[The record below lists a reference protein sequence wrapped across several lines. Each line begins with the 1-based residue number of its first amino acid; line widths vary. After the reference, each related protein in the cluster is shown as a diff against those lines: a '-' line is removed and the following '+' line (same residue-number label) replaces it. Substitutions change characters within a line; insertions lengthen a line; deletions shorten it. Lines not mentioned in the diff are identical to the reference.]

1 MKFAV
6 GQPVTRIEDTRLI
19 KGEGKFTDDL
29 KLPNMAN
36 GVFLRSP
43 YAHANI
49 LSIDIDEALKMSGV
63 IDIFTGDRLKQEGLG
78 HMSVID
84 FLENK
89 DGTPMNASKRPILA
103 IGKVRHVGDP
113 VVFIVAETINQALD
127 ASELVEISYEE
138 LPCVTDT
145 AKALNKESPILF
157 EEFGTN
163 SAVDWEFGSEK
174 EWQDV
179 EEKADIVSKV
189 DLINNRIVVNPIEP
203 RSATSDFN
211 KEKDSFTVYVE
222 SQGAHAMRERL
233 AGSLGVEEKKIKVV
247 TNDVGGGFGLKMM
260 CFPEYVATMFAS
272 RALNRPVKWTSTRSE
287 AFLSDSHGRDH
298 VTEASIAMDK
308 EGNFLGVKVDTIAAV
323 GAYLSQYGIFIPTLA
338 GAGMHVGVYKIPVL
352 YNKANVVYTNTVPV
366 DAYRG
371 AGRPE
376 ASYVIER
383 LVDKAAYDL
392 GVDPIEL
399 RVKNFVQPDELGK
412 HEGAILPLDS
422 CDFQRTTEM
431 SLISSSYSDFL
442 ERREK
447 SKLENKLKGIGISY
461 YIERTQGEGADNSRV
476 VISSEG
482 SVKVYAGTQSTGQGH
497 ETAWTQ
503 IIVEK
508 LGVNPEDVSIHFGN
522 SDDLP
527 GGGGT
532 GGSKSLY
539 MAAGAIN
546 DASDVMLKKG
556 IEIAA
561 NELEAS
567 LDDIEYTTDS
577 GPLFQVKGTNRNIDL
592 YSVARLAEG
601 QANTQILDGE
611 STYEHKDPT
620 FPNGCHICEISI
632 DKKTGRIEID
642 NYSATDDFGKII
654 NPLLVAGQ
662 VHGGIVQGLG
672 QAMGEHAIYEEETGQ
687 LINGSYMDY
696 HMPRADE
703 FPEFDLEFNQDA
715 ECTTNMLGAKGCGEA
730 GTVASTTAYV
740 NAIYDAL
747 SDYNFDELD
756 MPITPM
762 KIWKII
768 NKSN

>member
-6 GQPVTRIEDTRLI
+6 GQPVTRIEDVRLI
-19 KGEGKFTDDL
+19 TGQGNFTDDQ
-29 KLPNMAN
+29 KLPNMAH
-36 GVFLRSP
+36 GVFTRSP
-43 YAHANI
+43 YAHAKIISINI
-49 LSIDIDEALKMSGV
+49 DKAKKMPGV
-63 IDIFTGDRLKQEGLG
+63 IDIFTGDRLQEEGLS

-84 FLENK
+84 FLQNK
-89 DGTPMNASKRPILA
+89 DGSPMNASKRPILA
-103 IGKVRHVGDP
+103 VGKVRHVGDP
-113 VVFIVAETINQALD
+113 VAFIVAETTNQALD
-127 ASELVEISYEE
+127 ASEFIEIDYEE

-145 AKALNKESPILF
+145 AKALEKDSPILF
-157 EEFGTN
+157 EEFGSN
-163 SAVDWEFGSEK
+163 LAVDWELGSEK
-174 EWQDV
+174 EWSDV
-179 EEKADIVSKV
+179 KDKADHVSEV
-189 DLINNRIVVNPIEP
+189 TLINNRIVVNPIEP

-211 KEKDSFTVYVE
+211 KDDNHFTVYVE
-222 SQGAHAMRERL
+222 SQGPHAMRERL
-233 AGSLGVEEKKIKVV
+233 AASLGVEKKQVKVI

-260 CFPEYVATMFAS
+260 CFPEYIATMFAS
-272 RALNRPVKWTSTRSE
+272 RSLNRPVKWTSTRSE

-298 VTEASIAMDK
+298 VTKASIAIDK
-308 EGNFLGVKVDTIAAV
+308 EGHFLGVKVDTVAAV

-338 GAGMHVGVYKIPVL
+338 GAGMHVGVYKIPTL
-352 YNKANVVYTNTVPV
+352 YNKVNVVYTNTVPV

-383 LVDKAAYDL
+383 LVDKAADDL
-392 GVDPIEL
+392 GFDPLEL
-399 RVKNFVQPDELGK
+399 RIKNFVQPEEIGK
-412 HEGAILPLDS
+412 NEGSILPFDS
-422 CDFQRTTEM
+422 CDFQKTTEM
-431 SLISSSYSDFL
+431 SIVNSSYSDFIN
-442 ERREK
+442 RKK
-447 SKLENKLKGIGISY
+447 SASDTNYLKGIGVSY
-461 YIERTQGEGADNSRV
+461 YVERTQGEGSENSRV
-476 VISSEG
+476 VVSGDG
-482 SVKVYAGTQSTGQGH
+482 SVKVYAGTMATGQGH

-503 IIVEK
+503 ILVEK
-508 LGVNPEDVSIHFGN
+508 LGVNPEDVSVHFGD

-546 DASDVMLKKG
+546 DASEAMLKKG

-567 LDDIEYTTDS
+567 IDDIEYTTNA
-577 GPLFQVKGTNRNIDL
+577 GPLFEVRGTNRNIDL
-592 YSVARLAEG
+592 FSIAKLAES
-601 QANTQILDGE
+601 QSNTQILDGE
-611 STYEHKDPT
+611 SAYEHKDPT
-620 FPNGCHICEISI
+620 FPNGCHVCEVSI
-632 DKKTGRIEID
+632 DKETGRINID

-672 QAMGEHAIYEEETGQ
+672 QAMGEHAIFEEDSGQ

-703 FPEFDLEFNQDA
+703 FPHLNLDFNEEA

-740 NAIYDAL
+740 NAVYDAL
-747 SDYNFDELD
+747 SEYNFKELD

-762 KIWKII
+762 KVWKII
-768 NKSN
+768 NNG

>member
-6 GQPVTRIEDTRLI
+6 GQPVTRIEDIRLI
-19 KGEGKFTDDL
+19 TGKGNFTDDQ
-29 KLPNMAN
+29 KLPNMAH
-36 GVFLRSP
+36 GVFTRSP
-43 YAHANI
+43 YAHAKI
-49 LSIDIDEALKMSGV
+49 ISINIDEAKKMPGV
-63 IDIFTGDRLKQEGLG
+63 IDIFTGDRLQEEGLS

-84 FLENK
+84 FLQNK
-89 DGTPMNASKRPILA
+89 DGSPMNASKRPILA
-103 IGKVRHVGDP
+103 VGKVRHVGDP
-113 VVFIVAETINQALD
+113 VAFIVAETTNQALD
-127 ASELVEISYEE
+127 ASEFIEIDYEE

-145 AKALNKESPILF
+145 AKALEKDSPILF
-157 EEFGTN
+157 EEFGSN
-163 SAVDWEFGSEK
+163 LAVDWELGSEK
-174 EWQDV
+174 EWNDV
-179 EEKADIVSKV
+179 KDKADHVSEV
-189 DLINNRIVVNPIEP
+189 TLINNRIVVNPIEP

-211 KEKDSFTVYVE
+211 KDDNHFTVYVE
-222 SQGAHAMRERL
+222 SQGPHAMRERL
-233 AGSLGVEEKKIKVV
+233 AASLGVEKKQVKVI

-260 CFPEYVATMFAS
+260 CFPEYIATMFAS
-272 RALNRPVKWTSTRSE
+272 RSLNRPVKWTSTRSE

-298 VTEASIAMDK
+298 VTKASIAIDK
-308 EGNFLGVKVDTIAAV
+308 KGHFLGVKVDTVAAV

-338 GAGMHVGVYKIPVL
+338 GAGMHVGVYKIPTL
-352 YNKANVVYTNTVPV
+352 YNKVNVVYTNTVPV

-383 LVDKAAYDL
+383 LVDKAADDL
-392 GVDPIEL
+392 NFDPLEL
-399 RVKNFVQPDELGK
+399 RIKNFVQPEEIGK
-412 HEGAILPLDS
+412 NEGSILPFDS
-422 CDFQRTTEM
+422 CDFQKTTEM
-431 SLISSSYSDFL
+431 SIVNSSYSDFIN
-442 ERREK
+442 RKK
-447 SKLENKLKGIGISY
+447 SASDSNYLKGIGVSY
-461 YIERTQGEGADNSRV
+461 YVERTQGEGSENSRV
-476 VISSEG
+476 VVSGDG
-482 SVKVYAGTQSTGQGH
+482 SVKVYAGTMATGQGH

-503 IIVEK
+503 ILVEK
-508 LGVNPEDVSIHFGN
+508 LGVNPEDVSVHFGD

-546 DASDVMLKKG
+546 DASEAMLKKG

-567 LDDIEYTTDS
+567 IDDIEYTTNA
-577 GPLFQVKGTNRNIDL
+577 GPLFEVRGTNRNIDL
-592 YSVARLAEG
+592 FSIAKLAES
-601 QANTQILDGE
+601 QSNTQTLDGE
-611 STYEHKDPT
+611 SAYEHKDPT
-620 FPNGCHICEISI
+620 FPNGCHVCEVSI
-632 DKKTGRIEID
+632 DKETGRINID

-672 QAMGEHAIYEEETGQ
+672 QAMGEHAIFEEESGQ

-703 FPEFDLEFNQDA
+703 FPHLNLDFNEEA

-740 NAIYDAL
+740 NAVYDAL
-747 SDYNFDELD
+747 SEYNFKELD

-762 KIWKII
+762 KVWKII
-768 NKSN
+768 NNN

>member
-503 IIVEK
+503 IVVEK

-592 YSVARLAEG
+592 YSVA
-601 QANTQILDGE
+601 
-611 STYEHKDPT
+611 
-620 FPNGCHICEISI
+620 
-632 DKKTGRIEID
+632 
-642 NYSATDDFGKII
+642 
-654 NPLLVAGQ
+654 
-662 VHGGIVQGLG
+662 
-672 QAMGEHAIYEEETGQ
+672 
-687 LINGSYMDY
+687 
-696 HMPRADE
+696 
-703 FPEFDLEFNQDA
+703 
-715 ECTTNMLGAKGCGEA
+715 
-730 GTVASTTAYV
+730 
-740 NAIYDAL
+740 
-747 SDYNFDELD
+747 
-756 MPITPM
+756 
-762 KIWKII
+762 
-768 NKSN
+768 

>member
-6 GQPVTRIEDTRLI
+6 GQPVTRIEDVRLI
-19 KGEGKFTDDL
+19 TGKGNFTDDQ
-29 KLPNMAN
+29 KLPNMAH
-36 GVFLRSP
+36 GVFTRSP
-43 YAHANI
+43 YAHAKIISINI
-49 LSIDIDEALKMSGV
+49 DKAKKMPGV
-63 IDIFTGDRLKQEGLG
+63 IDIFTGDRLQEEGLS

-84 FLENK
+84 FLQNK
-89 DGTPMNASKRPILA
+89 DGSPMNASKRPILA
-103 IGKVRHVGDP
+103 VGKVRHVGDP
-113 VVFIVAETINQALD
+113 VAFIVAETTNQALD
-127 ASELVEISYEE
+127 ASEFIEIDYEE

-145 AKALNKESPILF
+145 AKALEKDSPILF
-157 EEFGTN
+157 EEFGSN
-163 SAVDWEFGSEK
+163 LAVDWELGSEK
-174 EWQDV
+174 EWSDV
-179 EEKADIVSKV
+179 KDKADHVSEV
-189 DLINNRIVVNPIEP
+189 TLINNRIVVNPIEP

-211 KEKDSFTVYVE
+211 KNDNHFTVYVE
-222 SQGAHAMRERL
+222 SQGPHAMRERL
-233 AGSLGVEEKKIKVV
+233 AASLGVEKKQVKVI

-260 CFPEYVATMFAS
+260 CFPEYIATMFAS
-272 RALNRPVKWTSTRSE
+272 RSLNRPVKWTSTRSE

-298 VTEASIAMDK
+298 VTKASIAIDK
-308 EGNFLGVKVDTIAAV
+308 EGHFLGVKVDTVAAV

-338 GAGMHVGVYKIPVL
+338 GAGMHVGVYKIPTL
-352 YNKANVVYTNTVPV
+352 YNKVNVVYTNTVPV

-383 LVDKAAYDL
+383 LVDKAADDL
-392 GVDPIEL
+392 GFDPLEL
-399 RVKNFVQPDELGK
+399 RIKNFVQPEEIGK
-412 HEGAILPLDS
+412 NEGSILPFDS
-422 CDFQRTTEM
+422 CDFQKTTEM
-431 SLISSSYSDFL
+431 SIINSSYSDFINRK
-442 ERREK
+442 E
-447 SKLENKLKGIGISY
+447 SASDTNYLKGIGVSY
-461 YIERTQGEGADNSRV
+461 YVERTQGEGSENSRV
-476 VISSEG
+476 VVSGDG
-482 SVKVYAGTQSTGQGH
+482 SVKVYAGTMATGQGH

-503 IIVEK
+503 ILVEK
-508 LGVNPEDVSIHFGN
+508 LGVNPEDVSVHFGD

-546 DASDVMLKKG
+546 DASEAMLKKG

-567 LDDIEYTTDS
+567 IDDIEYTTNA
-577 GPLFQVKGTNRNIDL
+577 GPLFEVRGTNRNIDL
-592 YSVARLAEG
+592 FSIAKLAES
-601 QANTQILDGE
+601 QSNTQILDGE
-611 STYEHKDPT
+611 SAYEHKDPT
-620 FPNGCHICEISI
+620 FPNGCHVCEVSI
-632 DKKTGRIEID
+632 DKETGRINID

-672 QAMGEHAIYEEETGQ
+672 QAMGEHAIFEEDSGQ

-703 FPEFDLEFNQDA
+703 FPHLNLDFNEEA

-740 NAIYDAL
+740 NAVYDAL
-747 SDYNFDELD
+747 SEYNFKDLD

-762 KIWKII
+762 KVWKII
-768 NKSN
+768 NNG

>member
-6 GQPVTRIEDTRLI
+6 GQPVRRVEDTRLI
-19 KGEGKFTDDL
+19 TGQGKFTDDL
-29 KLPNMAN
+29 KLPNTAH
-36 GVFLRSP
+36 GIFVRSP

-49 LSIDIDEALKMSGV
+49 SSINFEEALKMPGV
-63 IDIFTGDRLKQEGLG
+63 VDIYTGERLKSEGLK

-84 FLENK
+84 FLQNK
-89 DGTPMNASKRPILA
+89 DGSPMNASKRPILA
-103 IGKVRHVGDP
+103 TGKVRHVGDP
-113 VVFIVAETINQALD
+113 VVFVVAESMNQALD
-127 ASELVEISYEE
+127 ASELIEIDYDE
-138 LPCVTDT
+138 LPCVIDT
-145 AKALNKESPILF
+145 GKALNSDSPLLF
-157 EEFGTN
+157 DEFGTN
-163 SAVDWEFGSEK
+163 SAVDWEVGSEK
-174 EWQDV
+174 EWSDV
-179 EEKADIVSKV
+179 EEKAHHISKV
-189 DLINNRIVVNPIEP
+189 DLVNNRIVVNPIEP

-211 KEKDSFTVYVE
+211 KDDDRFTVYVE

-233 AGSLGVEEKKIKVV
+233 AGSIGVEEKNVKVV

-260 CFPEYVATMFAS
+260 CFPEYIATMFAS

-287 AFLSDSHGRDH
+287 AFLSDSQGRDH

-308 EGNFLGVKVDTIAAV
+308 EGNFLGVKVDTVAAV

-352 YNKANVVYTNTVPV
+352 YNTVNVVYTNTVPV

-383 LVDKAAYDL
+383 LVDKAADDL
-392 GVDPIEL
+392 GMDPLQL
-399 RVKNFVQPDELGK
+399 RIKNFVQTEDIGK

-422 CDFQRTTEM
+422 CDFQKTTEM
-431 SLISSSYSDFL
+431 SIVNSSYDGFSKRK
-442 ERREK
+442 EN
-447 SKLENKLKGIGISY
+447 SKLDNKLKGIGISY

-476 VISSEG
+476 VVSGEG
-482 SVKVYAGTQSTGQGH
+482 SVKVFAGTQSTGQGH

-503 IIVEK
+503 ILVEK

-546 DASDVMLKKG
+546 DASNVMLKKG

-567 LDDIEYTTDS
+567 VDDVEYTTDS

-601 QANTQILDGE
+601 QSNTQILDGE
-611 STYEHKDPT
+611 SVYEHKDPT
-620 FPNGCHICEISI
+620 FPNGCHICELSI
-632 DKKTGRIEID
+632 DKETGRIEID

-672 QAMGEHAIYEEETGQ
+672 QAMGEHALYEEETGQ
-687 LINGSYMDY
+687 LINGSFMDY

-703 FPEFDLEFNQDA
+703 FPDFDLDFNQDA
-715 ECTTNMLGAKGCGEA
+715 ECTTNTLGAKGCGEA

-747 SDYNFDELD
+747 SEYDFNELD

-768 NKSN
+768 NGIN

>member
-6 GQPVTRIEDTRLI
+6 GQPVTRIEDIRLI
-19 KGEGKFTDDL
+19 TGKGNFTDDQ
-29 KLPNMAN
+29 KLPNMAH
-36 GVFLRSP
+36 GVFTRSP
-43 YAHANI
+43 YAHAKIISINI
-49 LSIDIDEALKMSGV
+49 DKAKKMPGV
-63 IDIFTGDRLKQEGLG
+63 IDIFTGDRLQEEGLS

-84 FLENK
+84 FLQNK
-89 DGTPMNASKRPILA
+89 DGSPMNASKRPILA
-103 IGKVRHVGDP
+103 VGKVRHVGDP
-113 VVFIVAETINQALD
+113 VAFIVAETTNQALD
-127 ASELVEISYEE
+127 ASEFIEIDYEE

-145 AKALNKESPILF
+145 AKALEMDSPILF
-157 EEFGTN
+157 EEFGSN
-163 SAVDWEFGSEK
+163 LAVDWELGSEK
-174 EWQDV
+174 EWSDV
-179 EEKADIVSKV
+179 KDKADHVSEV
-189 DLINNRIVVNPIEP
+189 TLINNRIVVNPIEP

-211 KEKDSFTVYVE
+211 KNDNHFTVYVE
-222 SQGAHAMRERL
+222 SQGPHAMRERL
-233 AGSLGVEEKKIKVV
+233 AASLGVEKKQVKVI

-260 CFPEYVATMFAS
+260 CFPEYIATMFAS
-272 RALNRPVKWTSTRSE
+272 RSLNRPVKWTSTRSE

-298 VTEASIAMDK
+298 VTKASIAIDK
-308 EGNFLGVKVDTIAAV
+308 EGHFLGVKVDTVAAV

-338 GAGMHVGVYKIPVL
+338 GAGMHVGVYKIPTL
-352 YNKANVVYTNTVPV
+352 YNKVNVVYTNTVPV

-383 LVDKAAYDL
+383 LVDKAADDL
-392 GVDPIEL
+392 GFDPLEL
-399 RVKNFVQPDELGK
+399 RIKNFVQPEEIGK
-412 HEGAILPLDS
+412 NEGSILPFDS
-422 CDFQRTTEM
+422 CDFQKTTEM
-431 SLISSSYSDFL
+431 SIINSSYSDFINRK
-442 ERREK
+442 E
-447 SKLENKLKGIGISY
+447 SASDTNYLKGIGVSY
-461 YIERTQGEGADNSRV
+461 YVERTQGEGSENSRV
-476 VISSEG
+476 VVSGDG
-482 SVKVYAGTQSTGQGH
+482 SVKVYAGTMATGQGH

-503 IIVEK
+503 ILVEK
-508 LGVNPEDVSIHFGN
+508 LGVNPEDVSVHFGD

-546 DASDVMLKKG
+546 DASEAMLKKG

-567 LDDIEYTTDS
+567 IDDIEYTTNA
-577 GPLFQVKGTNRNIDL
+577 GPLFEVRGTNRNIDL
-592 YSVARLAEG
+592 FSIAKLAES
-601 QANTQILDGE
+601 QSNTQILDGE
-611 STYEHKDPT
+611 SAYEHKDPT
-620 FPNGCHICEISI
+620 FPNGCHVCEVSI
-632 DKKTGRIEID
+632 DKETGRINID

-672 QAMGEHAIYEEETGQ
+672 QAMGEHAIFEEESGQ

-703 FPEFDLEFNQDA
+703 FPHLDLDFNEEA

-740 NAIYDAL
+740 NAVYDAL
-747 SDYNFDELD
+747 SEYNFKDLD

-762 KIWKII
+762 KVWKII
-768 NKSN
+768 NNG

>member
-6 GQPVTRIEDTRLI
+6 GQPVRRVEDTRLI
-19 KGEGKFTDDL
+19 TGQGKFTDDL
-29 KLPNMAN
+29 KLPNTAH
-36 GVFLRSP
+36 GIFVRSP

-49 LSIDIDEALKMSGV
+49 SSINFEEALKMPGV
-63 IDIFTGDRLKQEGLG
+63 VDIYTGEKLKSEGLK

-84 FLENK
+84 FLQNK
-89 DGTPMNASKRPILA
+89 DGSPMNASKRPILA
-103 IGKVRHVGDP
+103 TGKVRHVGDP
-113 VVFIVAETINQALD
+113 VVFVVAESMNQALD
-127 ASELVEISYEE
+127 ASELIEIDYDE
-138 LPCVTDT
+138 LPCVIDT
-145 AKALNKESPILF
+145 GKALNSDSPLLF
-157 EEFGTN
+157 DEFGTN
-163 SAVDWEFGSEK
+163 SAVDWEVGSEK
-174 EWQDV
+174 EWSDV
-179 EEKADIVSKV
+179 EEKAHHISKV
-189 DLINNRIVVNPIEP
+189 DLVNNRIVVNPIEP

-211 KEKDSFTVYVE
+211 KDDDRFTVYVE

-233 AGSLGVEEKKIKVV
+233 AGSIGVEEKNVKVV

-260 CFPEYVATMFAS
+260 CFPEYIATMFAS

-287 AFLSDSHGRDH
+287 AFLSDSQGRDH

-308 EGNFLGVKVDTIAAV
+308 EGNFLGVKVDTVAAV

-352 YNKANVVYTNTVPV
+352 YNTVNVVYTNTVPV

-383 LVDKAAYDL
+383 LVDKAADDL
-392 GVDPIEL
+392 GMDPLQL
-399 RVKNFVQPDELGK
+399 RIKNFVQTEDIGK

-422 CDFQRTTEM
+422 CDFQKTTEM
-431 SLISSSYSDFL
+431 SIVNSSYDGFSKRK
-442 ERREK
+442 EN
-447 SKLENKLKGIGISY
+447 SKLDNKLKGIGISY

-476 VISSEG
+476 VVSGEG
-482 SVKVYAGTQSTGQGH
+482 SVKVFAGTQSTGQGH

-503 IIVEK
+503 ILVEK

-546 DASDVMLKKG
+546 DASNVMLKKG

-567 LDDIEYTTDS
+567 VDDVEYTTDS

-601 QANTQILDGE
+601 QSNTQILDGE
-611 STYEHKDPT
+611 SVYEHKDPT
-620 FPNGCHICEISI
+620 FPNGCHICELSI
-632 DKKTGRIEID
+632 DKETGRIEID

-672 QAMGEHAIYEEETGQ
+672 QAMGEHALYEEETGQ
-687 LINGSYMDY
+687 LINGSFMDY

-703 FPEFDLEFNQDA
+703 FPEFDLDFNQDA
-715 ECTTNMLGAKGCGEA
+715 ECTTNTLGAKGCGEA

-747 SDYNFDELD
+747 SEYDFNELD

-768 NKSN
+768 NGIN

>member
-6 GQPVTRIEDTRLI
+6 GQPVTRIEDVRLI
-19 KGEGKFTDDL
+19 TGQGNFTDDQ
-29 KLPNMAN
+29 KLPNMAH
-36 GVFLRSP
+36 GVFTRSP
-43 YAHANI
+43 YAHAKIISINI
-49 LSIDIDEALKMSGV
+49 DKAKKMPGV
-63 IDIFTGDRLKQEGLG
+63 IDIFTGDRLQEEGLS

-84 FLENK
+84 FLQNK
-89 DGTPMNASKRPILA
+89 DGSPMNASKRPILA
-103 IGKVRHVGDP
+103 VGKVRHVGDP
-113 VVFIVAETINQALD
+113 VAFIVAETTNQALD
-127 ASELVEISYEE
+127 ASEFIEIDYEE

-145 AKALNKESPILF
+145 AKALEKDSPILF
-157 EEFGTN
+157 EEFGSN
-163 SAVDWEFGSEK
+163 LAVDWELGSEK
-174 EWQDV
+174 EWSDV
-179 EEKADIVSKV
+179 KDKADHVSEV
-189 DLINNRIVVNPIEP
+189 TLINNRIVVNPIEP

-211 KEKDSFTVYVE
+211 KDDNHFTVYVE
-222 SQGAHAMRERL
+222 SQGPHAMRERL
-233 AGSLGVEEKKIKVV
+233 AASLGVEKKQVKVI

-260 CFPEYVATMFAS
+260 CFPEYIATMFAS
-272 RALNRPVKWTSTRSE
+272 RSLNRPVKWTSTRSE

-298 VTEASIAMDK
+298 VTKASIAIDK
-308 EGNFLGVKVDTIAAV
+308 EGHFLGVKVDTVAAV

-338 GAGMHVGVYKIPVL
+338 GAGMHVGVYKIPTL
-352 YNKANVVYTNTVPV
+352 YNKVNVVYTNTVPV

-383 LVDKAAYDL
+383 LVDKAADDL
-392 GVDPIEL
+392 GFDPLEL
-399 RVKNFVQPDELGK
+399 RIKNFVQPEEIGK
-412 HEGAILPLDS
+412 NEGSILPFDS
-422 CDFQRTTEM
+422 CDFQKTTEM
-431 SLISSSYSDFL
+431 SIVNSSYSDFIN
-442 ERREK
+442 RKK
-447 SKLENKLKGIGISY
+447 SASDTNYLKGIGVSY
-461 YIERTQGEGADNSRV
+461 YVERTQGEGSENSRV
-476 VISSEG
+476 VVSGDG
-482 SVKVYAGTQSTGQGH
+482 SVKVYAGTMATGQGH

-503 IIVEK
+503 ILVEK
-508 LGVNPEDVSIHFGN
+508 LGVNPEDVSVHFGD

-546 DASDVMLKKG
+546 DASEAMLKKG

-567 LDDIEYTTDS
+567 IDDIEYTTNA
-577 GPLFQVKGTNRNIDL
+577 GPLFEVRGTNRNIDL
-592 YSVARLAEG
+592 FSIAKLAES
-601 QANTQILDGE
+601 QSNTQTLDGE
-611 STYEHKDPT
+611 SAYEHKDPT
-620 FPNGCHICEISI
+620 FPNGCHVCEVSI
-632 DKKTGRIEID
+632 DKETGRINID

-672 QAMGEHAIYEEETGQ
+672 QAMGEHAIFEEESGQ

-696 HMPRADE
+696 DMPRADE
-703 FPEFDLEFNQDA
+703 FPHLDLDFNEEA

-740 NAIYDAL
+740 NAVYDAL
-747 SDYNFDELD
+747 SEYNFKELD

-762 KIWKII
+762 KVWKII
-768 NKSN
+768 NNG

>member
-6 GQPVTRIEDTRLI
+6 GQPVTRIEDVRLI
-19 KGEGKFTDDL
+19 TGQGNFTDDQ
-29 KLPNMAN
+29 KLPNMAH
-36 GVFLRSP
+36 GVFTRSP
-43 YAHANI
+43 YAHAKIISINI
-49 LSIDIDEALKMSGV
+49 DKAKKMPGV
-63 IDIFTGDRLKQEGLG
+63 IDIFTGDRLQEEGLS

-84 FLENK
+84 FLQNK
-89 DGTPMNASKRPILA
+89 DGSPMNASKRPILA
-103 IGKVRHVGDP
+103 VGKVRHVGDP
-113 VVFIVAETINQALD
+113 VAFIVAETTNQALD
-127 ASELVEISYEE
+127 ASEFIEIDYEE

-145 AKALNKESPILF
+145 AKALEKDSPILF
-157 EEFGTN
+157 EEFGSN
-163 SAVDWEFGSEK
+163 LAVDWELGSEK
-174 EWQDV
+174 EWSDV
-179 EEKADIVSKV
+179 KDKADHVSEV
-189 DLINNRIVVNPIEP
+189 TLINNRIVVNPIEP

-211 KEKDSFTVYVE
+211 KDDNHFTVYVE
-222 SQGAHAMRERL
+222 SQGPHAMRERL
-233 AGSLGVEEKKIKVV
+233 AASLGVEKKQVKVI

-260 CFPEYVATMFAS
+260 CFPEYIATMFAS
-272 RALNRPVKWTSTRSE
+272 RSLNRPVKWTSTRSE

-298 VTEASIAMDK
+298 VTKASIAIDK
-308 EGNFLGVKVDTIAAV
+308 EGHFLGVKVDTVAAV

-338 GAGMHVGVYKIPVL
+338 GAGMHVGVYKIPTL
-352 YNKANVVYTNTVPV
+352 YNKVNVVYTNTVPV

-383 LVDKAAYDL
+383 LVDKAADDL
-392 GVDPIEL
+392 GFDPLEL
-399 RVKNFVQPDELGK
+399 RIKNFVQPEEIGK
-412 HEGAILPLDS
+412 NEGSILPFDS
-422 CDFQRTTEM
+422 CDFQKTTEM
-431 SLISSSYSDFL
+431 SIINSSYSDFINRK
-442 ERREK
+442 E
-447 SKLENKLKGIGISY
+447 SASDTNYLKGIGVSY
-461 YIERTQGEGADNSRV
+461 YVERTQGEGSENSRV
-476 VISSEG
+476 VVSGDG
-482 SVKVYAGTQSTGQGH
+482 SVKVYAGTMATGQGH

-503 IIVEK
+503 ILVEK
-508 LGVNPEDVSIHFGN
+508 LGVNPEDVSVHFGD

-546 DASDVMLKKG
+546 DASEAMLKKG

-567 LDDIEYTTDS
+567 IDDIEYTTNA
-577 GPLFQVKGTNRNIDL
+577 GPLFEVRGTNRNIDL
-592 YSVARLAEG
+592 FSIAKLAES
-601 QANTQILDGE
+601 QSNTQILDGE
-611 STYEHKDPT
+611 SAYEHKDPT
-620 FPNGCHICEISI
+620 FPNGCHVCEVSI
-632 DKKTGRIEID
+632 DKETGRINID

-672 QAMGEHAIYEEETGQ
+672 QAMGEHAIFEEDSGQ

-703 FPEFDLEFNQDA
+703 FPHLNLDFNEEA

-740 NAIYDAL
+740 NAVYDAL
-747 SDYNFDELD
+747 SEYNFKELD

-762 KIWKII
+762 KVWKII
-768 NKSN
+768 NNG

>member
-6 GQPVTRIEDTRLI
+6 GQPVTRIEDVRLI
-19 KGEGKFTDDL
+19 TGQGNFTDDQ
-29 KLPNMAN
+29 KLPNMAH
-36 GVFLRSP
+36 GVFTRSP
-43 YAHANI
+43 YAHAKIISINI
-49 LSIDIDEALKMSGV
+49 DKAKKMPGV
-63 IDIFTGDRLKQEGLG
+63 IDIFTGDRLQEEGLS

-84 FLENK
+84 FLQNK
-89 DGTPMNASKRPILA
+89 DGSPMNASKRPILA
-103 IGKVRHVGDP
+103 VGKVRHVGDP
-113 VVFIVAETINQALD
+113 VAFIVAETTNQALD
-127 ASELVEISYEE
+127 ASEFIEIDYEE

-145 AKALNKESPILF
+145 AKALEKDSPILF
-157 EEFGTN
+157 EEFGSN
-163 SAVDWEFGSEK
+163 LAVDWELGSEK
-174 EWQDV
+174 EWSDV
-179 EEKADIVSKV
+179 KDKADHVSEV
-189 DLINNRIVVNPIEP
+189 TLINNRIVVNPIEP

-211 KEKDSFTVYVE
+211 KNDNHFTVYVE
-222 SQGAHAMRERL
+222 SQGPHAMRERL
-233 AGSLGVEEKKIKVV
+233 AASLGVEKKQVKVI

-260 CFPEYVATMFAS
+260 CFPEYIATMFAS
-272 RALNRPVKWTSTRSE
+272 RSLNRPVKWTSTRSE

-298 VTEASIAMDK
+298 VTKASIAIDK
-308 EGNFLGVKVDTIAAV
+308 EGHFLGVKVDTVAAV

-338 GAGMHVGVYKIPVL
+338 GAGMHVGVYKIPTL
-352 YNKANVVYTNTVPV
+352 YNKVNVVYTNTVPV

-383 LVDKAAYDL
+383 LVDKAADDL
-392 GVDPIEL
+392 GFDPLEL
-399 RVKNFVQPDELGK
+399 RIKNFVQPEEIGK
-412 HEGAILPLDS
+412 NEGSILPFDS
-422 CDFQRTTEM
+422 CDFQKTTEM
-431 SLISSSYSDFL
+431 SIVNSSYSDFIN
-442 ERREK
+442 RKK
-447 SKLENKLKGIGISY
+447 SASDTNYLKGIGVSY
-461 YIERTQGEGADNSRV
+461 YVERTQGEGSENSRV
-476 VISSEG
+476 VVSGDG
-482 SVKVYAGTQSTGQGH
+482 SVKVYAGTMATGQGH

-503 IIVEK
+503 ILVEK
-508 LGVNPEDVSIHFGN
+508 LGVNPEDVSVHFGD

-546 DASDVMLKKG
+546 DASEAMLKKG

-567 LDDIEYTTDS
+567 IDDIEYTTNA
-577 GPLFQVKGTNRNIDL
+577 GPLFEVRGTNRNIDL
-592 YSVARLAEG
+592 FSIAKLAES
-601 QANTQILDGE
+601 QSNTQILDGE
-611 STYEHKDPT
+611 SAYEHKDPT
-620 FPNGCHICEISI
+620 FPNGCHVCEVSI
-632 DKKTGRIEID
+632 DKETGRINID

-672 QAMGEHAIYEEETGQ
+672 QAMGEHAIFEEDSGQ

-703 FPEFDLEFNQDA
+703 FPHLNLDFNEEA

-740 NAIYDAL
+740 NAVYDAL
-747 SDYNFDELD
+747 SEYNFKDLD

-762 KIWKII
+762 KVWKII
-768 NKSN
+768 NNG

>member
-6 GQPVTRIEDTRLI
+6 GQPVTRIEDVRLI
-19 KGEGKFTDDL
+19 TGQGNFTDDQ
-29 KLPNMAN
+29 KLPNMAH
-36 GVFLRSP
+36 GVFTRSP
-43 YAHANI
+43 YAHAKIISINI
-49 LSIDIDEALKMSGV
+49 DKAKKMPGV
-63 IDIFTGDRLKQEGLG
+63 IDIFTGDRLQEEGLS

-84 FLENK
+84 FLQNK
-89 DGTPMNASKRPILA
+89 DGSPMNASKRPILA
-103 IGKVRHVGDP
+103 VGKVRHVGDP
-113 VVFIVAETINQALD
+113 VAFIVAETTNQALD
-127 ASELVEISYEE
+127 ASEFIEIDYEE

-145 AKALNKESPILF
+145 AKALEMDSPILF
-157 EEFGTN
+157 EEFGSN
-163 SAVDWEFGSEK
+163 LAVDWELGSEK
-174 EWQDV
+174 EWSDV
-179 EEKADIVSKV
+179 KDKADHVSEV
-189 DLINNRIVVNPIEP
+189 TLINNRIVVNPIEP

-211 KEKDSFTVYVE
+211 KNDNHFTVYVE
-222 SQGAHAMRERL
+222 SQGPHAMRERL
-233 AGSLGVEEKKIKVV
+233 AASLGVEKKQVKVI

-260 CFPEYVATMFAS
+260 CFPEYIATMFAS
-272 RALNRPVKWTSTRSE
+272 RSLNRPVKWTSTRSE

-298 VTEASIAMDK
+298 VTKASIAIDK
-308 EGNFLGVKVDTIAAV
+308 EGHFLGVKVDTVAAV

-338 GAGMHVGVYKIPVL
+338 GAGMHVGVYKIPTL
-352 YNKANVVYTNTVPV
+352 YNKVNVVYTNTVPV

-383 LVDKAAYDL
+383 LVDKAADDL
-392 GVDPIEL
+392 GFDPLEL
-399 RVKNFVQPDELGK
+399 RIKNFVQPEEIGK
-412 HEGAILPLDS
+412 NEGSILPFDS
-422 CDFQRTTEM
+422 CDFQKTTEM
-431 SLISSSYSDFL
+431 SIINSSYSDFIN
-442 ERREK
+442 RKK
-447 SKLENKLKGIGISY
+447 SASDTNYLKGIGVSY
-461 YIERTQGEGADNSRV
+461 YVERTQGEGSENSRV
-476 VISSEG
+476 VVSGDG
-482 SVKVYAGTQSTGQGH
+482 SVKVYAGTMATGQGH

-503 IIVEK
+503 ILVEK
-508 LGVNPEDVSIHFGN
+508 LGVNPEDVSVHFGD

-546 DASDVMLKKG
+546 DASEAMLKKG

-567 LDDIEYTTDS
+567 IDDIEYTTNA
-577 GPLFQVKGTNRNIDL
+577 GPLFEVRGTNRNIDL
-592 YSVARLAEG
+592 FSVAKLAES
-601 QANTQILDGE
+601 QSNTQILDGE
-611 STYEHKDPT
+611 SAYEHKDPT
-620 FPNGCHICEISI
+620 FPNGCHVCEVSI
-632 DKKTGRIEID
+632 DKETGRINID

-672 QAMGEHAIYEEETGQ
+672 QAMGEHAIFEEESGQ

-703 FPEFDLEFNQDA
+703 FPHLNLDFNEEA

-740 NAIYDAL
+740 NAVYDAL
-747 SDYNFDELD
+747 SEYNFKDLD

-762 KIWKII
+762 KVWKII
-768 NKSN
+768 NNG

>member
-6 GQPVTRIEDTRLI
+6 GQPVTRIEDIRLI
-19 KGEGKFTDDL
+19 TGKGNFTDDQ
-29 KLPNMAN
+29 KLPNMAH
-36 GVFLRSP
+36 GVFTRSP
-43 YAHANI
+43 YAHAKIISINI
-49 LSIDIDEALKMSGV
+49 DKAKKMPGV
-63 IDIFTGDRLKQEGLG
+63 IDIFTGDRLQEEGIS

-84 FLENK
+84 FLQNK
-89 DGTPMNASKRPILA
+89 DGSPMNASKRPILA
-103 IGKVRHVGDP
+103 VGKVRHVGDP
-113 VVFIVAETINQALD
+113 VAFIVAETTNQALD
-127 ASELVEISYEE
+127 ASEFIEIDYEE

-145 AKALNKESPILF
+145 AKALEKDSPILF
-157 EEFGTN
+157 EEFGSN
-163 SAVDWEFGSEK
+163 LAVDWELGSEK
-174 EWQDV
+174 EWSDV
-179 EEKADIVSKV
+179 KDKADHVSEV
-189 DLINNRIVVNPIEP
+189 TLINNRIVVNPIEP

-211 KEKDSFTVYVE
+211 KNDNHFTVYVE
-222 SQGAHAMRERL
+222 SQGPHAMRERL
-233 AGSLGVEEKKIKVV
+233 AASLGVEKKQVKVI

-260 CFPEYVATMFAS
+260 CFPEYIATMFAS
-272 RALNRPVKWTSTRSE
+272 RSLNRPVKWTSTRSE

-298 VTEASIAMDK
+298 VTKASIAIDK
-308 EGNFLGVKVDTIAAV
+308 EGHFLGVKVDTVAAV

-338 GAGMHVGVYKIPVL
+338 GAGMHVGVYKIPTL
-352 YNKANVVYTNTVPV
+352 YNKVNVVYTNTVPV

-383 LVDKAAYDL
+383 LVDKAADDL
-392 GVDPIEL
+392 GFDPLEL
-399 RVKNFVQPDELGK
+399 RIKNFVQPEEIGK
-412 HEGAILPLDS
+412 NEGSILPFDS
-422 CDFQRTTEM
+422 CDFQKTTEM
-431 SLISSSYSDFL
+431 SIVNSSYSDFIN
-442 ERREK
+442 RKK
-447 SKLENKLKGIGISY
+447 SASDTNYLKGIGVSY
-461 YIERTQGEGADNSRV
+461 YVERTQGEGSENSRV
-476 VISSEG
+476 VVSGDG
-482 SVKVYAGTQSTGQGH
+482 SVKVYAGTMATGQGH

-503 IIVEK
+503 ILVEK
-508 LGVNPEDVSIHFGN
+508 LGVNPEDVSVHFGD

-546 DASDVMLKKG
+546 DASEAMLKKG

-567 LDDIEYTTDS
+567 IDDIEYTTNA
-577 GPLFQVKGTNRNIDL
+577 GPLFEVRGTNRNIDL
-592 YSVARLAEG
+592 FSVAKLAES
-601 QANTQILDGE
+601 QSNTQILDGE
-611 STYEHKDPT
+611 SAYEHKDPT
-620 FPNGCHICEISI
+620 FPNGCHVCEVSI
-632 DKKTGRIEID
+632 DKETGRINID

-672 QAMGEHAIYEEETGQ
+672 QAMGEHAIFEEDSGQ

-703 FPEFDLEFNQDA
+703 FPHLNLDFNEEA

-740 NAIYDAL
+740 NAVYDAL
-747 SDYNFDELD
+747 SEYNFKDLD

-762 KIWKII
+762 KVWKII
-768 NKSN
+768 NNG

>member
-6 GQPVTRIEDTRLI
+6 GQPVTRIEDVRLI
-19 KGEGKFTDDL
+19 TGQGNFTDDQ
-29 KLPNMAN
+29 KLPNMAH
-36 GVFLRSP
+36 GVFTRSP
-43 YAHANI
+43 YAHAKIISINI
-49 LSIDIDEALKMSGV
+49 DKAKKMPGV
-63 IDIFTGDRLKQEGLG
+63 IDIFTGDRLQEEGLS

-84 FLENK
+84 FLQNK
-89 DGTPMNASKRPILA
+89 DGSPMNASKRPILA
-103 IGKVRHVGDP
+103 VGKVRHVGDP
-113 VVFIVAETINQALD
+113 VAFIVAETTNQALD
-127 ASELVEISYEE
+127 ASEFIEIDYEE

-145 AKALNKESPILF
+145 AKALEMDSPILF
-157 EEFGTN
+157 EEFGSN
-163 SAVDWEFGSEK
+163 LAVDWELGSEK
-174 EWQDV
+174 EWSDV
-179 EEKADIVSKV
+179 KDKADHVSEV
-189 DLINNRIVVNPIEP
+189 TLINNRIVVNPIEP

-211 KEKDSFTVYVE
+211 KDDNHFTVYVE
-222 SQGAHAMRERL
+222 SQGPHAMRERL
-233 AGSLGVEEKKIKVV
+233 AASLGVEKKQVKVI

-260 CFPEYVATMFAS
+260 CFPEYIATMFAS
-272 RALNRPVKWTSTRSE
+272 RSLNRPVKWTSTRSE

-298 VTEASIAMDK
+298 VTKASIAIDK
-308 EGNFLGVKVDTIAAV
+308 EGHFLGVKVDTVAAV

-338 GAGMHVGVYKIPVL
+338 GAGMHVGVYKIPTL
-352 YNKANVVYTNTVPV
+352 YNKVNVVYTNTVPV

-383 LVDKAAYDL
+383 LVDKAADDL
-392 GVDPIEL
+392 GFDPLEL
-399 RVKNFVQPDELGK
+399 RIKNFVQPEEIGK
-412 HEGAILPLDS
+412 NEGSILPFDS
-422 CDFQRTTEM
+422 CDFQKTTEM
-431 SLISSSYSDFL
+431 SIINSSYSDFINRK
-442 ERREK
+442 E
-447 SKLENKLKGIGISY
+447 SASDTNYLKGIGVSY
-461 YIERTQGEGADNSRV
+461 YVERTQGEGSENSRV
-476 VISSEG
+476 VVSGDG
-482 SVKVYAGTQSTGQGH
+482 SVKVYAGTMATGQGH

-503 IIVEK
+503 ILVEK
-508 LGVNPEDVSIHFGN
+508 LGVNPEDVSVHFGD

-546 DASDVMLKKG
+546 DASEAMLKKG

-567 LDDIEYTTDS
+567 IDDIEYTTNA
-577 GPLFQVKGTNRNIDL
+577 GPLFEVRGTNRNIDL
-592 YSVARLAEG
+592 FSIAKLAES
-601 QANTQILDGE
+601 QSNTQILDGE
-611 STYEHKDPT
+611 SAYEHKDPT
-620 FPNGCHICEISI
+620 FPNGCHVCEVSI
-632 DKKTGRIEID
+632 DKETGRINID

-672 QAMGEHAIYEEETGQ
+672 QAMGEHAIFEEESGQ

-703 FPEFDLEFNQDA
+703 FPHLDLDFNEEA

-740 NAIYDAL
+740 NAVYDAL
-747 SDYNFDELD
+747 SEYNFKDLD

-762 KIWKII
+762 KVWKII
-768 NKSN
+768 NNG

>member
-6 GQPVTRIEDTRLI
+6 GQPVTRIEDIRLI
-19 KGEGKFTDDL
+19 TGKGNFTDDQ
-29 KLPNMAN
+29 KLPNMAH
-36 GVFLRSP
+36 GVFTRSP
-43 YAHANI
+43 YAHAKI
-49 LSIDIDEALKMSGV
+49 ISINIDEAKKMPGV
-63 IDIFTGDRLKQEGLG
+63 IDIFTGDRLQEEGLS

-84 FLENK
+84 FLQNK
-89 DGTPMNASKRPILA
+89 DGSPMNASKRPILA
-103 IGKVRHVGDP
+103 VGKVRHVGDP
-113 VVFIVAETINQALD
+113 VAFIVAETTNQALD
-127 ASELVEISYEE
+127 ASEFIEIDYEE

-145 AKALNKESPILF
+145 AKALEKDSPILF
-157 EEFGTN
+157 EEFGSN
-163 SAVDWEFGSEK
+163 LAVDWELGSEK
-174 EWQDV
+174 EWNDV
-179 EEKADIVSKV
+179 KDKADHVSEV
-189 DLINNRIVVNPIEP
+189 TLINNRIVVNPIEP

-211 KEKDSFTVYVE
+211 KDDNHFTVYVE
-222 SQGAHAMRERL
+222 SQGPHAMRERL
-233 AGSLGVEEKKIKVV
+233 AASLGVEKKQVKVI

-260 CFPEYVATMFAS
+260 CFPEYIATMFAS
-272 RALNRPVKWTSTRSE
+272 RSLNRPVKWTSTRSE

-298 VTEASIAMDK
+298 VTKASIAIDK
-308 EGNFLGVKVDTIAAV
+308 KGHFLGVKVDTVAAV

-338 GAGMHVGVYKIPVL
+338 GAGMHVGVYKIPTL
-352 YNKANVVYTNTVPV
+352 YNKVNVVYTNTVPV

-383 LVDKAAYDL
+383 LVDKAADDL
-392 GVDPIEL
+392 GFDPLEL
-399 RVKNFVQPDELGK
+399 RIKNFVQPEEIGK
-412 HEGAILPLDS
+412 NEGSILPFDS
-422 CDFQRTTEM
+422 CDFQKTTEM
-431 SLISSSYSDFL
+431 SIVNSSYSDFIN
-442 ERREK
+442 RKK
-447 SKLENKLKGIGISY
+447 SASDTNYLKGIGVSY
-461 YIERTQGEGADNSRV
+461 YVERTQGEGSENSRV
-476 VISSEG
+476 VVSGDG
-482 SVKVYAGTQSTGQGH
+482 SVKVYAGTMATGQGH

-503 IIVEK
+503 ILVEK
-508 LGVNPEDVSIHFGN
+508 LGVNPEDVSVHFGD

-546 DASDVMLKKG
+546 DASEAMLKKG

-567 LDDIEYTTDS
+567 IDDIEYTTNA
-577 GPLFQVKGTNRNIDL
+577 GPLFEVRGTNRNIDL
-592 YSVARLAEG
+592 FSIAKLAES
-601 QANTQILDGE
+601 QSNTQILDGE
-611 STYEHKDPT
+611 SAYEHKDPT
-620 FPNGCHICEISI
+620 FPNGCHVCEVSI
-632 DKKTGRIEID
+632 DKETGRINID

-672 QAMGEHAIYEEETGQ
+672 QAMGEHAIFEEDSGQ

-703 FPEFDLEFNQDA
+703 FPHLDLDFNEEA

-740 NAIYDAL
+740 NAVYDAL
-747 SDYNFDELD
+747 SEYNFKDLD

-762 KIWKII
+762 KVWKII
-768 NKSN
+768 NNG

>member
-6 GQPVTRIEDTRLI
+6 GQPVTRIEDVRLI
-19 KGEGKFTDDL
+19 TGQGNFTDDQ
-29 KLPNMAN
+29 KLPNMAH
-36 GVFLRSP
+36 GVFTRSP
-43 YAHANI
+43 YAHAKIISINI
-49 LSIDIDEALKMSGV
+49 DKAKKMPGV
-63 IDIFTGDRLKQEGLG
+63 IDIFTGDRLQEEGLS

-84 FLENK
+84 FLQNK
-89 DGTPMNASKRPILA
+89 DGSPMNASKRPILA
-103 IGKVRHVGDP
+103 VGKVRHVGDP
-113 VVFIVAETINQALD
+113 VAFIVAETTNQALD
-127 ASELVEISYEE
+127 ASEFIEIDYEE

-145 AKALNKESPILF
+145 AKALEMDSPILF
-157 EEFGTN
+157 EEFGSN
-163 SAVDWEFGSEK
+163 LAVDWELGSEK
-174 EWQDV
+174 EWSDV
-179 EEKADIVSKV
+179 KDKADHVSEV
-189 DLINNRIVVNPIEP
+189 TLINNRIVVNPIEP

-211 KEKDSFTVYVE
+211 KDDNHFTVYVE
-222 SQGAHAMRERL
+222 SQGPHAMRERL
-233 AGSLGVEEKKIKVV
+233 AASLGVEKKQVKVI

-260 CFPEYVATMFAS
+260 CFPEYIATMFAS
-272 RALNRPVKWTSTRSE
+272 RSLNRPVKWTSTRSE

-298 VTEASIAMDK
+298 VTKASIAIDK
-308 EGNFLGVKVDTIAAV
+308 EGHFLGVKVDTVAAV

-338 GAGMHVGVYKIPVL
+338 GAGMHVGVYKIPTL
-352 YNKANVVYTNTVPV
+352 YNKVNVVYTNTVPV

-383 LVDKAAYDL
+383 LVDKAADDL
-392 GVDPIEL
+392 GFDPLEL
-399 RVKNFVQPDELGK
+399 RIKNFVQPEEIGK
-412 HEGAILPLDS
+412 NEGSILPFDS
-422 CDFQRTTEM
+422 CDFQKTTEM
-431 SLISSSYSDFL
+431 SIVNSSYSDFIN
-442 ERREK
+442 RKK
-447 SKLENKLKGIGISY
+447 SASDTNYLKGIGVSY
-461 YIERTQGEGADNSRV
+461 YVERTQGEGSENSRV
-476 VISSEG
+476 VVSGDG
-482 SVKVYAGTQSTGQGH
+482 SVKVYAGTMATGQGH

-503 IIVEK
+503 ILVEK
-508 LGVNPEDVSIHFGN
+508 LGVNPEDVSVHFGD

-546 DASDVMLKKG
+546 DASEAMLKKG

-567 LDDIEYTTDS
+567 IDDIEYTTNA
-577 GPLFQVKGTNRNIDL
+577 GPLFEVRGTNRNIDL
-592 YSVARLAEG
+592 FSIAKLAES
-601 QANTQILDGE
+601 QSNTQILDGE
-611 STYEHKDPT
+611 SAYEHKDPT
-620 FPNGCHICEISI
+620 FPNGCHVCEVSI
-632 DKKTGRIEID
+632 DKETGRINID

-672 QAMGEHAIYEEETGQ
+672 QAMGEHAIFEEESGQ

-703 FPEFDLEFNQDA
+703 FPHLDLDFNEEA

-740 NAIYDAL
+740 NAVYDAL
-747 SDYNFDELD
+747 SEYNFKDLD

-762 KIWKII
+762 KVWKII
-768 NKSN
+768 NNG

>member
-6 GQPVTRIEDTRLI
+6 GQPVTRIEDVRLI
-19 KGEGKFTDDL
+19 TGQGNFTDDQ
-29 KLPNMAN
+29 KLPNMAH
-36 GVFLRSP
+36 GVFTRSP
-43 YAHANI
+43 YAHAKIISINI
-49 LSIDIDEALKMSGV
+49 DKAKKMPGV
-63 IDIFTGDRLKQEGLG
+63 IDIFTGDRLQEEGLS

-84 FLENK
+84 FLQNK
-89 DGTPMNASKRPILA
+89 DGSPMNASKRPILA
-103 IGKVRHVGDP
+103 VGKVRHVGDP
-113 VVFIVAETINQALD
+113 VAFIVAETTNQALD
-127 ASELVEISYEE
+127 ASEFIEIDYEE

-145 AKALNKESPILF
+145 AKALEKDSPILF
-157 EEFGTN
+157 EEFGSN
-163 SAVDWEFGSEK
+163 LAVDWELGSEK
-174 EWQDV
+174 EWSDV
-179 EEKADIVSKV
+179 KDKADHVSEV
-189 DLINNRIVVNPIEP
+189 TLINNRIVVNPIEP

-211 KEKDSFTVYVE
+211 KDDNHFTVYVE
-222 SQGAHAMRERL
+222 SQGPHAMRERL
-233 AGSLGVEEKKIKVV
+233 AASLGVEKKQVKVI

-260 CFPEYVATMFAS
+260 CFPEYIATMFAS
-272 RALNRPVKWTSTRSE
+272 RSLNRPVKWTSTRSE

-298 VTEASIAMDK
+298 VTKASIAIDK
-308 EGNFLGVKVDTIAAV
+308 EGHFLGVKVDTVAAV

-338 GAGMHVGVYKIPVL
+338 GAGMHVGVYKIPTL
-352 YNKANVVYTNTVPV
+352 YNKVNVVYTNTVPV

-383 LVDKAAYDL
+383 LVDKAADDL
-392 GVDPIEL
+392 GFDPLEL
-399 RVKNFVQPDELGK
+399 RIKNFVQPEEIGK
-412 HEGAILPLDS
+412 NEGSILPFDS
-422 CDFQRTTEM
+422 CDFQKTTEM
-431 SLISSSYSDFL
+431 SIVNSSYSDFINRK
-442 ERREK
+442 E
-447 SKLENKLKGIGISY
+447 SASDTNYLKGIGVSY
-461 YIERTQGEGADNSRV
+461 YVERTQGEGSENSRV
-476 VISSEG
+476 VVSGDG
-482 SVKVYAGTQSTGQGH
+482 SVKVYAGTMATGQGH

-503 IIVEK
+503 ILVEK
-508 LGVNPEDVSIHFGN
+508 LGVNPEDVSVHFGD

-546 DASDVMLKKG
+546 DASEAMLKKG

-567 LDDIEYTTDS
+567 IDDIEYTTNA
-577 GPLFQVKGTNRNIDL
+577 GPLFEVRGTNRNIDL
-592 YSVARLAEG
+592 FSIAKLAES
-601 QANTQILDGE
+601 QSNTQILDGE
-611 STYEHKDPT
+611 SAYEHKDPT
-620 FPNGCHICEISI
+620 FPNGCHVCEVSI
-632 DKKTGRIEID
+632 DKETGRINID

-672 QAMGEHAIYEEETGQ
+672 QAMGEHAIFEEDSGQ

-703 FPEFDLEFNQDA
+703 FPHLNLDFNEEA

-740 NAIYDAL
+740 NAVYDAL
-747 SDYNFDELD
+747 SEYNFKDLD

-762 KIWKII
+762 KVWKII
-768 NKSN
+768 NNG

>member
-19 KGEGKFTDDL
+19 TGQGKFTDDL

-49 LSIDIDEALKMSGV
+49 LSIDIDEALKMPGV
-63 IDIFTGDRLKQEGLG
+63 IDIFTGDRLKEEGLG

-113 VVFIVAETINQALD
+113 LVFIVAETINQALD
-127 ASELVEISYEE
+127 ASELVDISYEE
-138 LPCVTDT
+138 LPCVIDT

-163 SAVDWEFGSEK
+163 SAVDWEIGSEK
-174 EWQDV
+174 EWRDI
-179 EEKADIVSKV
+179 ESKADIISKV

-203 RSATSDFN
+203 RSSTSDYN

-233 AGSLGVEEKKIKVV
+233 AGSLGVEEKKIKVI

-392 GVDPIEL
+392 GMDPVEL
-399 RVKNFVQPDELGK
+399 RVKNFVQPGDLGK

-431 SLISSSYSDFL
+431 SLINSSYADFVK
-442 ERREK
+442 RKEK
-447 SKLENKLKGIGISY
+447 SKLENKIKGIGISY

-561 NELEAS
+561 
-567 LDDIEYTTDS
+567 I
-577 GPLFQVKGTNRNIDL
+577 
-592 YSVARLAEG
+592 
-601 QANTQILDGE
+601 
-611 STYEHKDPT
+611 
-620 FPNGCHICEISI
+620 
-632 DKKTGRIEID
+632 
-642 NYSATDDFGKII
+642 
-654 NPLLVAGQ
+654 
-662 VHGGIVQGLG
+662 
-672 QAMGEHAIYEEETGQ
+672 
-687 LINGSYMDY
+687 
-696 HMPRADE
+696 
-703 FPEFDLEFNQDA
+703 
-715 ECTTNMLGAKGCGEA
+715 
-730 GTVASTTAYV
+730 
-740 NAIYDAL
+740 
-747 SDYNFDELD
+747 
-756 MPITPM
+756 
-762 KIWKII
+762 
-768 NKSN
+768 

>member
-6 GQPVTRIEDTRLI
+6 GQPVTRVEDTRLI
-19 KGEGKFTDDL
+19 TGQGKFTDDQ
-29 KLPNMAN
+29 KLPNMVH
-36 GVFLRSP
+36 GVFTRSP
-43 YAHANI
+43 YAHAKI
-49 LSIDIDEALKMSGV
+49 VSINIDEAKKMPGV
-63 IDIFTGDRLKQEGLG
+63 IDIFTGERLQEEGLS

-84 FLENK
+84 FLQNK
-89 DGTPMNASKRPILA
+89 DGSPMNASKRPILA
-103 IGKVRHVGDP
+103 VGKVRHVGDP
-113 VVFIVAETINQALD
+113 VAFIVAETTNQALD
-127 ASELVEISYEE
+127 ASEFIEVDYEE

-145 AKALNKESPILF
+145 AKALDSESPILF
-157 EEFGTN
+157 EEFGSN
-163 SAVDWEFGSEK
+163 SAVDWELGSEQEWNDVK
-174 EWQDV
+174 ENA
-179 EEKADIVSKV
+179 EHVSEV
-189 DLINNRIVVNPIEP
+189 TLINNRIVVNPIEP

-211 KEKDSFTVYVE
+211 KDDDHFTVYVE
-222 SQGAHAMRERL
+222 SQGPHAMRERL
-233 AGSLGVEEKKIKVV
+233 AASLGVEEKQVKVV

-260 CFPEYVATMFAS
+260 CFPEYIATMFAS
-272 RALNRPVKWTSTRSE
+272 RSLNRPVKWTSTRSE

-298 VTEASIAMDK
+298 VTKASIAMDK
-308 EGNFLGVKVDTIAAV
+308 EGHFLGVKVDTVAAV

-338 GAGMHVGVYKIPVL
+338 GAGMHVGVYKIPTL
-352 YNKANVVYTNTVPV
+352 YNKVNVVYTNTVPV

-383 LVDKAAYDL
+383 LVDKAADDL
-392 GVDPIEL
+392 GVDPLEL
-399 RVKNFVQPDELGK
+399 RMKNFVQPEEIGK
-412 HEGAILPLDS
+412 NEGSVLPFDS
-422 CDFQRTTEM
+422 CDFQKTTEM
-431 SLISSSYSDFL
+431 SIVNSSYSDFIN
-442 ERREK
+442 RKK
-447 SKLENKLKGIGISY
+447 SADDSKHLKGIGVSY
-461 YIERTQGEGADNSRV
+461 YVERTQGEGSENSRV
-476 VISSEG
+476 VVSGDG
-482 SVKVYAGTQSTGQGH
+482 SVKVYAGTMATGQGH

-503 IIVEK
+503 ILVEK
-508 LGVNPEDVSIHFGN
+508 LGVNPEDVSVHFGD

-546 DASDVMLKKG
+546 DASEAMLKKG

-567 LDDIEYTTDS
+567 IDDIEYTTNA
-577 GPLFQVKGTNRNIDL
+577 GPLFEVKGTNRNIDL
-592 YSVARLAEG
+592 FAVARLAEG
-601 QANTQILDGE
+601 QSNTQILDGE
-611 STYEHKDPT
+611 SAYEHKDPT
-620 FPNGCHICEISI
+620 FPNGCHVCEVSI
-632 DKKTGRIEID
+632 DKETGRINID

-672 QAMGEHAIYEEETGQ
+672 QAMGEHAIFEEETGQ

-703 FPEFDLEFNQDA
+703 FPHLDLDFNEEA

-740 NAIYDAL
+740 NAVYDAL
-747 SDYNFDELD
+747 SEYNFKELD

-762 KIWKII
+762 KVWKII
-768 NKSN
+768 NNN

>member
-6 GQPVTRIEDTRLI
+6 GQPVTRIEDVRLI
-19 KGEGKFTDDL
+19 TGQGNFTDDQ
-29 KLPNMAN
+29 KLPNMAH
-36 GVFLRSP
+36 GVFTRSP
-43 YAHANI
+43 YAHAKIISINI
-49 LSIDIDEALKMSGV
+49 DKAKKMPGV
-63 IDIFTGDRLKQEGLG
+63 IDIFTGDRLQEEGLS

-84 FLENK
+84 FLQNK
-89 DGTPMNASKRPILA
+89 DGSPMNASKRPILA
-103 IGKVRHVGDP
+103 VGKVRHVGDP
-113 VVFIVAETINQALD
+113 VAFIVAETTNQALD
-127 ASELVEISYEE
+127 ASEFIEIDYEE

-145 AKALNKESPILF
+145 AKALEMDSPILF
-157 EEFGTN
+157 EEFGSN
-163 SAVDWEFGSEK
+163 LAVDWELGSEK
-174 EWQDV
+174 EWSDV
-179 EEKADIVSKV
+179 KDKADHVSEV
-189 DLINNRIVVNPIEP
+189 TLINNRIVVNPIEP

-211 KEKDSFTVYVE
+211 KNDNHFTVYVE
-222 SQGAHAMRERL
+222 SQGPHAMRERL
-233 AGSLGVEEKKIKVV
+233 AASLGVEKKQVKVI

-260 CFPEYVATMFAS
+260 CFPEYIATMFAS
-272 RALNRPVKWTSTRSE
+272 RSLNRPVKWTSTRSE

-298 VTEASIAMDK
+298 VTKASIAIDK
-308 EGNFLGVKVDTIAAV
+308 EGHFLGVKVDTVAAV

-338 GAGMHVGVYKIPVL
+338 GAGMHVGVYKIPTL
-352 YNKANVVYTNTVPV
+352 YNKVNVVYTNTVPV

-383 LVDKAAYDL
+383 LVDKAADDL
-392 GVDPIEL
+392 GFDPLEL
-399 RVKNFVQPDELGK
+399 RIKNFVQPEEIGK
-412 HEGAILPLDS
+412 NEGSILPFDS
-422 CDFQRTTEM
+422 CDFQKTTEM
-431 SLISSSYSDFL
+431 SIVNSSYSDFIN
-442 ERREK
+442 RKK
-447 SKLENKLKGIGISY
+447 SASDTNYLKGIGVSY
-461 YIERTQGEGADNSRV
+461 YVERTQGEGSENSRV
-476 VISSEG
+476 VVSGDG
-482 SVKVYAGTQSTGQGH
+482 SVKVYAGTMATGQGH

-503 IIVEK
+503 ILVEK
-508 LGVNPEDVSIHFGN
+508 LGVNPEDVSVHFGD

-546 DASDVMLKKG
+546 DASEAMLKKG

-567 LDDIEYTTDS
+567 IDDIEYTTNA
-577 GPLFQVKGTNRNIDL
+577 GPLFEVRGTNRNIDL
-592 YSVARLAEG
+592 FSIAKLAES
-601 QANTQILDGE
+601 QSNTQILDGE
-611 STYEHKDPT
+611 SAYEHKDPT
-620 FPNGCHICEISI
+620 FPNGCHVCEVSI
-632 DKKTGRIEID
+632 DKETGRINID

-672 QAMGEHAIYEEETGQ
+672 QAMGEHAIFEEESGQ

-703 FPEFDLEFNQDA
+703 FPHLNLDFNEEA

-740 NAIYDAL
+740 NAVYDAL
-747 SDYNFDELD
+747 SEYNFKELD

-762 KIWKII
+762 KVWKII
-768 NKSN
+768 NNG

>member
-6 GQPVTRIEDTRLI
+6 GQPVTRIEDVRLI
-19 KGEGKFTDDL
+19 TGQGNFTDDQ
-29 KLPNMAN
+29 KLPNMAH
-36 GVFLRSP
+36 GVFTRSP
-43 YAHANI
+43 YAHAKIISINI
-49 LSIDIDEALKMSGV
+49 DKAKKMPGV
-63 IDIFTGDRLKQEGLG
+63 IDIFTGDRLQEEGIS

-84 FLENK
+84 FLQNK
-89 DGTPMNASKRPILA
+89 DGSPMNASKRPILA
-103 IGKVRHVGDP
+103 VGKVRHVGDP
-113 VVFIVAETINQALD
+113 VAFIVAETTNQALD
-127 ASELVEISYEE
+127 ASEFIEIDYEE

-145 AKALNKESPILF
+145 AKALEMDSPILF
-157 EEFGTN
+157 EEFGSN
-163 SAVDWEFGSEK
+163 LAVDWELGSEK
-174 EWQDV
+174 EWSDV
-179 EEKADIVSKV
+179 KDKADHVSEV
-189 DLINNRIVVNPIEP
+189 TLINNRIVVNPIEP

-211 KEKDSFTVYVE
+211 KNDNHFTVYVE
-222 SQGAHAMRERL
+222 SQGPHAMRERL
-233 AGSLGVEEKKIKVV
+233 AASLGVEKKQVKVI

-260 CFPEYVATMFAS
+260 CFPEYIATMFAS
-272 RALNRPVKWTSTRSE
+272 RSLNRPVKWTSTRSE

-298 VTEASIAMDK
+298 VTKASIAIDK
-308 EGNFLGVKVDTIAAV
+308 EGHFLGVKVDTVAAV

-338 GAGMHVGVYKIPVL
+338 GAGMHVGVYKIPTL
-352 YNKANVVYTNTVPV
+352 YNKVNVVYTNTVPV

-383 LVDKAAYDL
+383 LVDKAADDL
-392 GVDPIEL
+392 GFDPLEL
-399 RVKNFVQPDELGK
+399 RIKNFVQPEEIGK
-412 HEGAILPLDS
+412 NEGSILPFDS
-422 CDFQRTTEM
+422 CDFQKTTEM
-431 SLISSSYSDFL
+431 SIINSSYSDFIN
-442 ERREK
+442 RKK
-447 SKLENKLKGIGISY
+447 SASDTNYLKGIGVSY
-461 YIERTQGEGADNSRV
+461 YVERTQGEGSENSRV
-476 VISSEG
+476 VVSGDG
-482 SVKVYAGTQSTGQGH
+482 SVKVYAGTMATGQGH

-503 IIVEK
+503 ILVEK
-508 LGVNPEDVSIHFGN
+508 LGVNPEDVSVHFGD

-546 DASDVMLKKG
+546 DASEAMLKKG

-567 LDDIEYTTDS
+567 IDDIEYTTNA
-577 GPLFQVKGTNRNIDL
+577 GPLFEVRGTNRNIDL
-592 YSVARLAEG
+592 FSIAKLAES
-601 QANTQILDGE
+601 QSNTQILDGE
-611 STYEHKDPT
+611 SAYEHKDPT
-620 FPNGCHICEISI
+620 FPNGCHVCEVSI
-632 DKKTGRIEID
+632 DKETGRINID

-672 QAMGEHAIYEEETGQ
+672 QAMGEHAIFEEDSGQ

-703 FPEFDLEFNQDA
+703 FPHLNLDFNEEA

-740 NAIYDAL
+740 NAVYDAL
-747 SDYNFDELD
+747 SEYNFKDLD

-762 KIWKII
+762 KVWKII
-768 NKSN
+768 NNG

>member
-6 GQPVTRIEDTRLI
+6 GQPVTRIEDVRLI
-19 KGEGKFTDDL
+19 TGQGNFTDDQ
-29 KLPNMAN
+29 KLPNMAH
-36 GVFLRSP
+36 GVFTRSP
-43 YAHANI
+43 YAHAKIISINI
-49 LSIDIDEALKMSGV
+49 DKAKKMPGV
-63 IDIFTGDRLKQEGLG
+63 IDIFTGDRLQEEGLS

-84 FLENK
+84 FLQNK
-89 DGTPMNASKRPILA
+89 DGSPMNASKRPILA
-103 IGKVRHVGDP
+103 VGKVRHVGDP
-113 VVFIVAETINQALD
+113 VAFIVAETTNQALD
-127 ASELVEISYEE
+127 ASEFIEIDYEE

-145 AKALNKESPILF
+145 AKALEMDSPILF
-157 EEFGTN
+157 EEFGSN
-163 SAVDWEFGSEK
+163 LAVDWELGSEK
-174 EWQDV
+174 EWSDV
-179 EEKADIVSKV
+179 KDKADHVSEV
-189 DLINNRIVVNPIEP
+189 TLINNRIVVNPIEP

-211 KEKDSFTVYVE
+211 KNDNHFTVYVE
-222 SQGAHAMRERL
+222 SQGPHAMRERL
-233 AGSLGVEEKKIKVV
+233 AASLGVEKKQVKVI

-260 CFPEYVATMFAS
+260 CFPEYIATMFAS
-272 RALNRPVKWTSTRSE
+272 RSLNRPVKWTSTRSE

-298 VTEASIAMDK
+298 VTKASIAIDK
-308 EGNFLGVKVDTIAAV
+308 EGHFLGVKVDTVAAV

-338 GAGMHVGVYKIPVL
+338 GAGMHVGVYKIPTL
-352 YNKANVVYTNTVPV
+352 YNKVNVVYTNTVPV

-383 LVDKAAYDL
+383 LVDKAADDL
-392 GVDPIEL
+392 GFDPLEL
-399 RVKNFVQPDELGK
+399 RIKNFVQPEEIGK
-412 HEGAILPLDS
+412 NEGSILPFDS
-422 CDFQRTTEM
+422 CDFQKTTEM
-431 SLISSSYSDFL
+431 SIINSSYSDFINRK
-442 ERREK
+442 E
-447 SKLENKLKGIGISY
+447 SASDTNYLKGIGVSY
-461 YIERTQGEGADNSRV
+461 YVERTQGEGSENSRV
-476 VISSEG
+476 VVSGDG
-482 SVKVYAGTQSTGQGH
+482 SVKVYAGTMATGQGH

-503 IIVEK
+503 ILVEK
-508 LGVNPEDVSIHFGN
+508 LGVNPEDVSVHFGD

-546 DASDVMLKKG
+546 DASEAMLKKG

-567 LDDIEYTTDS
+567 IDDIEYTTNA
-577 GPLFQVKGTNRNIDL
+577 GPLFEVRGTNRNIDL
-592 YSVARLAEG
+592 FSIAKLAES
-601 QANTQILDGE
+601 QSNTQILDGE
-611 STYEHKDPT
+611 SAYEHKDPT
-620 FPNGCHICEISI
+620 FPNGCHVCEVSI
-632 DKKTGRIEID
+632 DKETGRINID

-672 QAMGEHAIYEEETGQ
+672 QAMGEHAIFEEDSGQ

-703 FPEFDLEFNQDA
+703 FPHLNLDFNEEA

-740 NAIYDAL
+740 NAVYDAL
-747 SDYNFDELD
+747 SEYNFKDLD

-762 KIWKII
+762 KVWKII
-768 NKSN
+768 NNG

>member
-6 GQPVTRIEDTRLI
+6 GQPVTRIEDVRLI
-19 KGEGKFTDDL
+19 TGQGNFTDDQ
-29 KLPNMAN
+29 KLPNMAH
-36 GVFLRSP
+36 GVFTRSP
-43 YAHANI
+43 YAHAKIISINI
-49 LSIDIDEALKMSGV
+49 DKAKKMPGV
-63 IDIFTGDRLKQEGLG
+63 IDIFTGDRLQEEGLS

-84 FLENK
+84 FLQNK
-89 DGTPMNASKRPILA
+89 DGSPMNASKRPILA
-103 IGKVRHVGDP
+103 VGKVRHVGDP
-113 VVFIVAETINQALD
+113 VAFIVAETTNQALD
-127 ASELVEISYEE
+127 ASEFIEIDYEE

-145 AKALNKESPILF
+145 AKALEMDSPILF
-157 EEFGTN
+157 EEFGSN
-163 SAVDWEFGSEK
+163 LAVDWELGSEK
-174 EWQDV
+174 EWSDV
-179 EEKADIVSKV
+179 KDKADHVSEV
-189 DLINNRIVVNPIEP
+189 TLINNRIVVNPIEP

-211 KEKDSFTVYVE
+211 KNDNHFTVYVE
-222 SQGAHAMRERL
+222 SQGPHAMRERL
-233 AGSLGVEEKKIKVV
+233 AASLGVEKKQVKVI

-260 CFPEYVATMFAS
+260 CFPEYIATMFAS
-272 RALNRPVKWTSTRSE
+272 RSLNRPVKWTSTRSE

-298 VTEASIAMDK
+298 VTKASIAIDK
-308 EGNFLGVKVDTIAAV
+308 EGHFLGVKVDTVAAV

-338 GAGMHVGVYKIPVL
+338 GAGMHVGVYKIPTL
-352 YNKANVVYTNTVPV
+352 YNKVNVVYTNTVPV

-383 LVDKAAYDL
+383 LVDKAADDL
-392 GVDPIEL
+392 DFDPLEL
-399 RVKNFVQPDELGK
+399 RIKNFVQPEEIGK
-412 HEGAILPLDS
+412 NEGSILPFDS
-422 CDFQRTTEM
+422 CDFQKTTEM
-431 SLISSSYSDFL
+431 SIVNSSYSDFIN
-442 ERREK
+442 RKK
-447 SKLENKLKGIGISY
+447 SASDTNYLKGIGVSY
-461 YIERTQGEGADNSRV
+461 YVERTQGEGSENSRV
-476 VISSEG
+476 VVSGDG
-482 SVKVYAGTQSTGQGH
+482 SVKVYAGTMATGQGH

-503 IIVEK
+503 ILVEK
-508 LGVNPEDVSIHFGN
+508 LGVNPEDVSVHFGD

-546 DASDVMLKKG
+546 DASEAMLKKG

-567 LDDIEYTTDS
+567 IDDIEYTTNA
-577 GPLFQVKGTNRNIDL
+577 GPLFEVRGTNRNIDL
-592 YSVARLAEG
+592 FSIAKLAES
-601 QANTQILDGE
+601 QSNTQILDGE
-611 STYEHKDPT
+611 SAYEHKDPT
-620 FPNGCHICEISI
+620 FPNGCHVCEVSI
-632 DKKTGRIEID
+632 DKETGRINID

-672 QAMGEHAIYEEETGQ
+672 QAMGEHAIFEEDSGQ

-703 FPEFDLEFNQDA
+703 FPHLNLDFNEEA

-740 NAIYDAL
+740 NAVYDAL
-747 SDYNFDELD
+747 SEYNFKDLD

-762 KIWKII
+762 KVWKII
-768 NKSN
+768 NNG